1 MNKLDSDHGDSSD
14 EWVGHLVEGFV
25 SDSVTLKLVGWV
37 IVSENE
43 WFGESLGNEWV
54 SKSLDELAIETLVE
68 CVGD

>member
-1 MNKLDSDHGDSSD
+1 MNKLDSDSPDN

-25 SDSVTLKLVGWV
+25 SDSVGWV
-37 IVSENE
+37 IVSDDE
-43 WFGESLGNEWV
+43 WFGESLGNELV